1 MFQTRGLQHTASE
14 PMGGSIIRTLRS
26 VEHED
31 PSIVPMGG
39 THHSLTEGSPHFP
52 LWRLLVLVVT
62 ACRVLA
68 GLAWD
73 RLAARNEGIDTL
85 AARRTCRAFER
96 LGPTFVK
103 LGQLISSSPGT
114 VSAGWI
120 DELSSCR
127 DEVPPVSWAAVKA
140 VIEREL
146 GARAAALVHIE
157 RQSLAAGSMSQVHA
171 ARLADGTEVVVKV
184 QRPGLERVLRKDLHL
199 LRAGARLLV
208 RIRPSLQSVNP
219 TGLVEDFA
227 ESIGQQLSFQTEIAN
242 MTTMRRALRGCPS
255 VVVPRVWPELSTDHV
270 LVMERVLGAGVDEP
284 KTLDAMG
291 VDRRCVL
298 ESLVG
303 SLLVTALGTGVFHGD
318 LHAGNMLV
326 REDGRLVLLDFG
338 VVGRLDADARRVVT
352 ELMGALAEL
361 RFDAAALAMLQ
372 LVDVA
377 SVDLAAVATD
387 VQFFMADLMSKS
399 INEIDVAAALG
410 EMLRISRRH
419 HLVLPHAVVGF
430 LKQLMFLD
438 GIGRS
443 LDPDYDLFADATR
456 LLEASLAAA

>member
-1 MFQTRGLQHTASE
+1 MFQSRGRHHSAA
-14 PMGGSIIRTLRS
+14 
-26 VEHED
+26 HE
-31 PSIVPMGG
+31 SAVIVPIS
-39 THHSLTEGSPHFP
+39 TAHASLTEGSPRLP
-52 LWRLLVLVVT
+52 VWRLLVLVAT
-62 ACRVLA
+62 AFRAL
-68 GLAWD
+68 GGIAWD
-73 RLAARNEGIDTL
+73 RLTARGEAADTL

-127 DEVPPVSWAAVKA
+127 DEVPPVSWGAVKV
-140 VIEREL
+140 VIEQEL
-146 GARAAALVHIE
+146 GAKAAALVDIE
-157 RQSLAAGSMSQVHA
+157 RQPLAAGSMSQVHA

-184 QRPGLERVLRKDLHL
+184 QRPGLEKVLRQDLHL

-208 RIRPSLQSVNP
+208 RIRPSLQALNP
-219 TGLVEDFA
+219 VGLVEDFA
-227 ESIGQQLSFQTEIAN
+227 ESIGQQLSFRTEIAN
-242 MTTMRRALRGCPS
+242 MTTMRQALRGCPS

-270 LVMERVLGAGVDEP
+270 LVMERVVGAGVDEP
-284 KTLDAMG
+284 HTLDAMG
-291 VDRRCVL
+291 VDRRGVL

-303 SLLVTALGTGVFHGD
+303 SLLVSALGSGAFHGD

-326 REDGRLVLLDFG
+326 GEDGRLVLLDFG
-338 VVGRLDADARRVVT
+338 VIGRLDGDARRVVS

-372 LVDVA
+372 LVDVG

-387 VQFFMADLMSKS
+387 VQGLIADLMSKS
-399 INEIDVAAALG
+399 INEIDVAAGLG
-410 EMLRISRRH
+410 EMLRIARTH
-419 HLVLPHAVVGF
+419 HLVLPQAVVAF

-456 LLEASLAAA
+456 LLETSLAAA

>member
-1 MFQTRGLQHTASE
+1 MRTR
-14 PMGGSIIRTLRS
+14 RS

-31 PSIVPMGG
+31 ASIVPIGG
-39 THHSLTEGSPHFP
+39 AQNSLIEGSPRLP
-52 LWRLLVLVVT
+52 VWRLLVLVIT
-62 ACRVLA
+62 ACRALA

-73 RLAARNEGIDTL
+73 RLAARGEGVDTL

-140 VIEREL
+140 VIDREL
-146 GARAAALVHIE
+146 GAKAAALVDIE
-157 RQSLAAGSMSQVHA
+157 RQPLAAGSMSQVHA

-184 QRPGLERVLRKDLHL
+184 QRPGLERVLRQDLHL
-199 LRAGARLLV
+199 LRTGARLLV
-208 RIRPSLQSVNP
+208 RIRPSLQAVNP

-270 LVMERVLGAGVDEP
+270 LVMERSDRGGGRRAEGLRCHGRGPSRRPRGARGQP
-284 KTLDAMG
+284 A
-291 VDRRCVL
+291 R
-298 ESLVG
+298 VG
-303 SLLVTALGTGVFHGD
+303 PGTGTFHGD

-338 VVGRLDADARRVVT
+338 VVGRLDARCPPGRDRAGGRTRRAAFRCRSARH
-352 ELMGALAEL
+352 
-361 RFDAAALAMLQ
+361 
-372 LVDVA
+372 A
-377 SVDLAAVATD
+377 STRRRG
-387 VQFFMADLMSKS
+387 
-399 INEIDVAAALG
+399 LG
-410 EMLRISRRH
+410 RPRRC
-419 HLVLPHAVVGF
+419 G
-430 LKQLMFLD
+430 D
-438 GIGRS
+438 
-443 LDPDYDLFADATR
+443 R
-456 LLEASLAAA
+456 LSSASSPT